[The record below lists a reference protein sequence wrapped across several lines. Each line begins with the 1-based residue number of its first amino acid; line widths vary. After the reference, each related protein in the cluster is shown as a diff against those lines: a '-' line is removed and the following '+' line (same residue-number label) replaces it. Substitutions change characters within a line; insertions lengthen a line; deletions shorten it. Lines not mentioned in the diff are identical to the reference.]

1 MEVDTTLLDAARKM
15 DRDALVEIFDRY
27 APALY
32 KYALRLCNDA
42 VMADQ
47 IVGDVFAK
55 LVDNLSAGKGPRTN
69 LRSYLYEMT
78 HHLILDKAEY
88 SHRSAP
94 IEVVDFKH
102 HDGYSTSGSV
112 EDRILF
118 ESLRWAIQN
127 DLTDDQRHVVIL
139 RFLED
144 FSLKETAAIL
154 GKNVGNVK
162 VIQYRALGILRRHLI
177 SRYQ

>member
-32 KYALRLCNDA
+32 RYALRLCNDA

-55 LVDNLSAGKGPRTN
+55 LVENLSAGKGPRTN

-78 HHLILDKAEY
+78 HHLILDKAE
-88 SHRSAP
+88 SSQRSAP
-94 IEVVDFKH
+94 IEVVD
-102 HDGYSTSGSV
+102 
-112 EDRILF
+112 
-118 ESLRWAIQN
+118 
-127 DLTDDQRHVVIL
+127 
-139 RFLED
+139 
-144 FSLKETAAIL
+144 
-154 GKNVGNVK
+154 
-162 VIQYRALGILRRHLI
+162 LI
-177 SRYQ
+177 R